1 MSKKSLLKVCALFA
15 VFFFGAAQLPVMAA
29 TCPEQTQEET
39 ALRQRYAENTI
50 LGFVKGLEL
59 NGKQVTPEQK
69 EKMRRIVFDAFPEL
83 IALVRKAGLY
93 DEYKTQMLDGDIR
106 ELDKKILKAATMEE
120 VVPLIQKEMAL
131 INERYPKLVQ
141 WLSSD
146 PELQAFSA
154 RLMQKIA
161 AVLQ

>member
-1 MSKKSLLKVCALFA
+1 MSKHGLLKLCALFA

-29 TCPEQTQEET
+29 TCQEPT
-39 ALRQRYAENTI
+39 AEEAAIRQRYAENTI

-59 NGKQVTPEQK
+59 NGRQVTPEQRDK
-69 EKMRRIVFDAFPEL
+69 LYRIVWDSYPEF

-93 DEYKTQMLDGDIR
+93 DEYKAQMFDGEIR
-106 ELDKKILKAATMEE
+106 ELDKQTLKASTVQE
-120 VVPLIQKEMAL
+120 VVPLLQKEMAL

-146 PELQAFSA
+146 PELRAFSA
-154 RLMQKIA
+154 RTIQKMT